1 MKEKTRIGVWNVR
14 TLCGSGKIYQAA
26 SELRRFKL
34 DVMGISE
41 CRCKVA
47 GEHTLP
53 GGEKLLF
60 SGCDLVEQP
69 SY

>member
-34 DVMGISE
+34 DVMGISMLE
-41 CRCKVA
+41 SLCENIRLEVA
-47 GEHTLP
+47 SLKE
-53 GGEKLLF
+53 ENQKLKINK
-60 SGCDLVEQP
+60 
-69 SY
+69 